1 MTFESGYITLFIS
14 GVTSATLLPGSSE
27 IVLVAMLSQG
37 VGDPMLLVMVA
48 TAGNVLGSLINWLC
62 GRYLIT
68 FMGRWWFPVS
78 QKSYDKGKKW
88 FERYGLWSLL
98 LAWLPI
104 VGDPLTLLAGT
115 MAVRLRIF
123 LALVTIGKFARYAFI
138 AGVADMAAG

>member
-1 MTFESGYITLFIS
+1 MTFASDYFWLFLSGI
-14 GVTSATLLPGSSE
+14 TSATLLPGSSE
-27 IVLVAMLSQG
+27 IVLLTMLSQG
-37 VGDPMLLVMVA
+37 VGDPILLVMVA

-88 FERYGLWSLL
+88 FERYGVWSLL

-123 LALVTIGKFARYAFI
+123 LILVTIGKFARYAFL

>member
-1 MTFESGYITLFIS
+1 MLFESAYITLFIS

-37 VGDPMLLVMVA
+37 VGDPMLLVMIA
-48 TAGNVLGSLINWLC
+48 TVGNVLGSLINWIC

-78 QKSYDKGKKW
+78 QQSYDKGKLW

-104 VGDPLTLLAGT
+104 IGDPLTLLAGT

-123 LALVTIGKFARYAFI
+123 IVLVTIGKFARYAFI
-138 AGVADMAAG
+138 ASVVDMVAG

>member
-1 MTFESGYITLFIS
+1 MLFESAYITLFIS

-37 VGDPMLLVMVA
+37 VGDPILLVMIA
-48 TAGNVLGSLINWLC
+48 TVGNVLGSLINWIC

-78 QKSYDKGKKW
+78 QQSYDKGKLW

-104 VGDPLTLLAGT
+104 IGDPLTLLAGT

-123 LALVTIGKFARYAFI
+123 IVLVTIGKFARYAFI
-138 AGVADMAAG
+138 AGVADMVAG